1 MQGIDSPTLLHDA
14 RVAFHYA
21 VQAIIAYGFRS
32 FLTTLG
38 IVIGISAVIAVV
50 AIMQGLGAMVEHQLK
65 DLGTNT
71 ITLRAYTSPSKE
83 MLGISNTITYQE
95 YLRLRDSFAD
105 RVQMAAKM
113 RAFSF
118 SADVRH
124 KQKSTATQ
132 ILGTESA
139 YQRVVNVYPASG
151 RYLSPGDEQRR
162 RRVMV
167 IGHSLIESLGLLND
181 AVGEFVQIKDEWFRI
196 IGVAEK
202 KGSIFGL
209 DQDNYV
215 ILPLST
221 VSSLLGDE
229 LGIDVV
235 FTVKDESVVNRTIEA
250 MSAVLRQGRKLSAS
264 EPDFFEFETAE
275 KTRQQFS
282 DITRSITYVAAG
294 VVGISLLVGGVGIMN
309 IMWSSVTERTREI
322 GIAKALGAT
331 SRFVLA
337 QFLFEA
343 MLLALLGGVAG
354 VILGYGVAAFV
365 LLFMPVSVDVLVPAW
380 ALWAALGFSAMLG
393 VIFGTL
399 PALKASRFELIE
411 ALRYE

>member
-1 MQGIDSPTLLHDA
+1 MVELWHDLRA
-14 RVAFHYA
+14 AFQYA
-21 VQAIIAYGFRS
+21 VQAIFAYGFRS

-71 ITLRAYTSPSKE
+71 ITLRAYTSANKE
-83 MLGISNTITYQE
+83 MLGVSNSISYQE
-95 YLRLRDSFAD
+95 YLRLRNRFSDT
-105 RVQMAAKM
+105 VQMAAKM

-118 SADVRH
+118 NGEVRY
-124 KQKSTATQ
+124 KQKSAATQ
-132 ILGTESA
+132 FLGTESH
-139 YQRVVNVYPASG
+139 YQQVVNVYPEQG
-151 RYLSPGDEQRR
+151 RYLTHGDEQRR

-167 IGHSLIESLGLLND
+167 IGHSLIEKLALPGNP
-181 AVGEFVQIKDEWFRI
+181 VGEFVQIKDEWFRI
-196 IGVAEK
+196 VGVAEK

-221 VSSLLGDE
+221 VSSLMRSNVGV
-229 LGIDVV
+229 DVV
-235 FTVKDESVVNRTIEA
+235 FTVDDEANLDQTIKA
-250 MSAVLRQGRKLSAS
+250 MSAVLRKGRKLSAG

-282 DITRSITYVAAG
+282 DITRSITFVAAG

-309 IMWSSVTERTREI
+309 IMWSSVTERTREV
-322 GIAKALGAT
+322 GIAKALGAN
-331 SRFVLA
+331 SRFVLT
-337 QFLFEA
+337 QFLLEA
-343 MLLALLGGVAG
+343 MLLALIGGVLG
-354 VILGYGVAAFV
+354 VMLGYGFAALI
-365 LLFMPVSVDVLVPAW
+365 LLFMPVSTGVVVPAW
-380 ALWAALGFSAMLG
+380 ALWTALGFSAMIG
-393 VIFGTL
+393 VVFGTL
-399 PALKASRFELIE
+399 PALKASRLEPIE